1 MAYVGYVPENKLPFR
16 QRQEVVIPKGTLVRH
31 RGQERPAGRTYK
43 VVVNHLMPG
52 SSKSIV
58 FSIADHD
65 RDRYPHAARLF
76 AEYDR
81 LREAAKTAEGE
92 ERNRLLT
99 EAYDMQIP
107 ITNPSI
113 CWAGAGGY
121 WSEADI
127 NDLLE
132 ANGIVLEAGP
142 GTPKETE
149 DDHEAAPGC
158 PA

>member
-16 QRQEVVIPKGTLVRH
+16 QHQEIVIPKGTPVRH
-31 RGQERPAGRTYK
+31 RGRVRPAGRTYRI
-43 VVVNHLMPG
+43 VVDHVLPG
-52 SSKSIV
+52 SSKAIVSITKEER
-58 FSIADHD
+58 SQ
-65 RDRYPHAARLF
+65 YPKDAHLF
-76 AEYDR
+76 AEFDR
-81 LREAAKTAEGE
+81 LREASDSAEGDE
-92 ERNRLLT
+92 AHRLFR
-99 EAYDMQIP
+99 EAYDMRIP
-107 ITNPSI
+107 LSSPSVR
-113 CWAGAGGY
+113 WAGTGGY